1 MNSGN
6 TNKVRDEID
15 QHVVAGV
22 LTATFKD
29 MHAPIMLDVYNDVL
43 NTDITDDIRLC
54 IATIRNWI
62 VKIPSPKFE
71 IIKKLFT
78 LLHTLA
84 SPRLGGHADSNP
96 TQLAFNLAPFI
107 CRPYNSAYMS
117 IRHMEDLLKI
127 RPVIAFLIEHF
138 NEIMTKDLQP
148 RPPVVVVAS
157 SQVKPNNNYNDLPSP
172 IRNQTQRSLENSKSY
187 VSYPFPPN
195 IQIPFDDEKTT
206 NHNNTITMDNDVQH
220 VSRNINF
227 QSWEWKMLET
237 LTVARLDGILKESS
251 MRNRND
257 SFSSSINAGSSSSSS
272 GNAVTKKIRYETMK
286 MDQNNEVD
294 IDKLRIDPEK
304 NIESSSNNN
313 SVGLYTTTTTTTSNR
328 SIDAISKSNTRQQ
341 KTKRET
347 RGIARRR
354 MVSECKSLRSKIS
367 QFEEEWYKDNNRAPI
382 KSADRGPMQAV
393 YTKYRDIKKAIRDHA
408 ATDIQR
414 YIRGH
419 LTRLRKKRNVNQK
432 ETTVNIFNSET
443 IKRNDHNVETLNV
456 SRPSSAPMFLSESKS
471 EHRSENTGKQ
481 ESFSAIPTE
490 IYSKY
495 RELLG
500 EKRELKRKLKR
511 FDEDFESQYGRV
523 PSRSDKE
530 VMRPLY
536 QKYHDVKSH
545 LDDLRAK
552 IETSH
557 GPLPE
562 EFNEGGPGGFAPIPS
577 NDRQSNSSASN
588 SDAKFSDERDSSF
601 FDRDIS
607 DSKSSSIIADGSTRI
622 SGIGRGNPLDLE
634 SLQTEKRDLH
644 AYLKAYERDFTRTH
658 GRPVMRHEDIAPVNA
673 EYDRYKELKQMLSS
687 MK

>member
-29 MHAPIMLDVYNDVL
+29 MHTPIMLEVYNDVL
-43 NTDITDDIRLC
+43 NTDINDDIKLS

-71 IIKKLFT
+71 IIKQLFA

-84 SPRLGGHADSNP
+84 SPRLGCHSDSNP

-138 NEIMTKDLQP
+138 NEILTKDVQP
-148 RPPVVVVAS
+148 RPPVVVSS
-157 SQVKPNNNYNDLPSP
+157 SQTKPNNNYNDLPSP
-172 IRNQTQRSLENSKSY
+172 IRNQSHRVSDNIKPH

-195 IQIPFDDEKTT
+195 IQIPFDDEKST
-206 NHNNTITMDNDVQH
+206 NHNNTNAIDNDVHH

-251 MRNRND
+251 MRSNRND
-257 SFSSSINAGSSSSSS
+257 AFSSSTNAASGSSNSSSSG

-286 MDQNNEVD
+286 MDRNDEVD

-304 NIESSSNNN
+304 NIENNSNNSSTALYATTSSS
-313 SVGLYTTTTTTTSNR
+313 SVS
-328 SIDAISKSNTRQQ
+328 AISKSNTRQQ

-382 KSADRGPMQAV
+382 KNADRGPMQAV
-393 YTKYRDIKKAIRDHA
+393 YTKYREIKKAIRDHA

-419 LTRLRKKRNVNQK
+419 IARLRRKRDINQK
-432 ETTVNIFNSET
+432 ESSVNNV
-443 IKRNDHNVETLNV
+443 HNIETLKRSDNQLV
-456 SRPSSAPMFLSESKS
+456 DTSNISRLSSAPTFLSDSKS
-471 EHRSENTGKQ
+471 VDRSHSAADKQ
-481 ESFSAIPTE
+481 ESFPTIPTE

-511 FDEDFESQYGRV
+511 FDEDFESQHGRV
-523 PSRSDKE
+523 PNRSDKE

-545 LDDLRAK
+545 LDDLMTK
-552 IETSH
+552 IEASH

-562 EFNEGGPGGFAPIPS
+562 EFNEGGPLPS
-577 NDRQSNSSASN
+577 NNRISQANSFAN
-588 SDAKFSDERDSSF
+588 SDAKVSHDRDSSF

-607 DSKSSSIIADGSTRI
+607 DSKSSNIITDGITRI
-622 SGIGRGNPLDLE
+622 SGIVRGNPLDLE

-658 GRPVMRHEDIAPVNA
+658 GRPVMKHEDIAPVNA

-687 MK
+687 IK